1 MISCFPKMPLG
12 TTGRGSGIADSD
24 GAVTDR
30 STTDADA
37 DDVAVA
43 AAVDDVAVVAAA
55 DVVVVVAPA
64 VAVVVSDF
72 FIFLI

>member
-55 DVVVVVAPA
+55 DVVVVAPA